1 MYKSKWSSTFWQS
14 LYSHYK
20 KCFNIETLTVKEVR
34 GHQSNDPI
42 QTNCWV
48 TWSNI
53 SLGDLPKII
62 TACSSGTA
70 KHIFLTFSTST
81 PWHLK
86 KVHSLP
92 AVSKPHTCTACFQ
105 QTVQHTR
112 WKTCV
117 QVELQQA
124 QAGTQLIN
132 PTFEKLLHKPCWLSP
147 FTHLSMSV
155 CFPTFTSPSLSLCLL
170 SVFLCDHLTPGQ
182 QGSSFLA
189 VCLLLLSSF
198 TSRLDHQPCK
208 EDLWLEQAEWYLLSP
223 WDSLGSPVHLQP
235 TSQLHKV

>member
-92 AVSKPHTCTACFQ
+92 AVSKHPYMHCLLPTNCPTHKIENLCSGGATAGPGRHSAYQSNFWKVAPQTLLAVTIHTPLNVSLF
-105 QTVQHTR
+105 
-112 WKTCV
+112 
-117 QVELQQA
+117 
-124 QAGTQLIN
+124 
-132 PTFEKLLHKPCWLSP
+132 S
-147 FTHLSMSV
+147 HLYLAV
-155 CFPTFTSPSLSLCLL
+155 LSLCLL